1 MELSDMSEN
10 GSFLA
15 PTLAVRVSN
24 ISVERLEEL
33 RFTRS
38 AELIDQILDTQ
49 DRLTDTG
56 KEIADGL
63 YPVIGDPGN
72 AAVKPLLVALRRA
85 VHGNRLPALR
95 ARSPEVL
102 ARVPGHLRTLLHS
115 WLEDLQRRHSEY
127 AALPDLIAEER
138 AHKYAVLRETVAD
151 PVFQHGLVQ
160 GSPVLFERLR
170 AWLAAAPGTEPERK
184 VALRLMKYLARVVA
198 KTSPYSTFVSA
209 GTMPTQPTRSRGA
222 GAQHTLCHR
231 YSVLELNTW
240 ISDRIRSA
248 LWQRE
253 GADPDPLLRLNPSAV
268 VVGEH
273 VLLLAE
279 EKGKESI
286 RAVAAAPA
294 IRHVVDHLVRVGP
307 ILRSVLTRQLE
318 EVSGQSSAGE
328 RFIQQTLSVGLL
340 EPCPTWT
347 DQEPDPVAVLGGE
360 ESPSNAGVGSAL
372 GELGSLMSLLPRTQD
387 PEERSERLRRVHT
400 TLAGAFTGLGLEP
413 GELPPKNVVH
423 ESALLSGHP
432 PELGQGPWQDVHPE
446 LDSIRR
452 FTALFRPDLP
462 FKLAC
467 ARFFSEHCPAGKEV
481 PFMEFYRDAVRLMSA
496 SSGENPLGS
505 ELATHLLGSSGP
517 LHDPGEDTVPG
528 LGTVADL
535 QKQARSRLLD
545 RPAGEHGICVGRS
558 ELDQMSARWPGYVQ
572 PPESVTFY
580 LQTLFGTDVQDAPL
594 AVMNECATGYGR
606 GRRRIDGLLRDRTAP
621 LSAPER
627 YRHHT
632 VLLAE
637 CDANFG
643 HRLNVRPPA
652 TDHCIDYPGSFS
664 GRSAQH
670 RIALGDLVV
679 GPDPDSGLLLLRSQR
694 TGLPVRPLHL
704 GLLGDF
710 LLPRA
715 FAFLIKAFGEPPSL
729 IYQSWSPFV
738 DMAPWSGQGEPD
750 GVHETPRITVDG
762 VVVARKTH
770 HVHARNFPRRK
781 KGEDDAVHMVR
792 LASCLKEHGIPRRCF
807 VRVLSPEWRAG
818 RSSALTKAR
827 KPVYVD
833 FDNML
838 LSASLERSIT
848 SDDDLLVIQEALPDP
863 RQAPYLGA
871 ERHTTEYV
879 AEISAGAVLE

>member
-268 VVGEH
+268 VVGEP

-496 SSGENPLGS
+496 SSGESPLGS

-580 LQTLFGTDVQDAPL
+580 LQTLFGTDVQDAPWRSC
-594 AVMNECATGYGR
+594 NECATGYGR

-621 LSAPER
+621 FPHPSGTDTTPCSWPNATR
-627 YRHHT
+627 T
-632 VLLAE
+632 SVTAST
-637 CDANFG
+637 CG
-643 HRLNVRPPA
+643 HRN
-652 TDHCIDYPGSFS
+652 
-664 GRSAQH
+664 
-670 RIALGDLVV
+670 
-679 GPDPDSGLLLLRSQR
+679 
-694 TGLPVRPLHL
+694 RPLHRL
-704 GLLGDF
+704 PGLLQRPIRAAQDRARRPRGWAGSGQWATTAAVATHRPPGTPSPPGTAGR
-710 LLPRA
+710 LPAPTRLRFPDQGLRRA
-715 FAFLIKAFGEPPSL
+715 PSL

-738 DMAPWSGQGEPD
+738 DMAPWSGQGNR
-750 GVHETPRITVDG
+750 TACMRPRITVDG